1 MASKKQS
8 GPERNCGCS
17 DKILGHFVIAFC
29 IIALLVCS
37 CIWFYYT
44 FANPPRINK
53 VEIKFISSDSLL
65 NKNYITGEQ
74 ADSLISLM
82 NRHEAE
88 IADKYQYFI
97 EQKYN
102 EDKYFSIFTVLLGV
116 IFSLFGFFGY
126 KTMSSIEEKAIK
138 TAQDKADDIA
148 KSVADKVAR
157 EYMERNVST
166 YVGEASETLFNSKA
180 AETLKMNLKESLY
193 SELETRLTQL
203 VEEHSSEDSNNS
215 NYGETDS
222 SDDTAKD
229 GQSSNSLFS

>member
-1 MASKKQS
+1 MSSKKQS
-8 GPERNCGCS
+8 GSERKCECF

-29 IIALLVCS
+29 IVALLVCS
-37 CIWFYYT
+37 FIWFYYT

-53 VEIKFISSDSLL
+53 VEIKFVSSDSLL

-88 IADKYQYFI
+88 ITDKYQYFI

-102 EDKYFSIFTVLLGV
+102 EDKYFSVFTVLLGV

-126 KTMSSIEEKAIK
+126 KTMSSIEGKAIK
-138 TAQDKADDIA
+138 AAQDKADDIA

-157 EYMERNVST
+157 EYMERNAST
-166 YVGEASETLFNSKA
+166 YVSEASETLFNSKA
-180 AETLKMNLKESLY
+180 AETLKMDLKESLY
-193 SELETRLTQL
+193 SELETRFTQL
-203 VEEHSSEDSNNS
+203 AEEYSCKDSNN
-215 NYGETDS
+215 NNVENDS

-229 GQSSNSLFS
+229 EKSSINLFS